1 MALMWSIPL
10 SVLSVL
16 LVFIHI
22 CLLFLF
28 LKNLNSHACQGP
40 PNSTLF
46 HFGFFSWPFLL
57 LLLFHG
63 SQRLIICLTAYGLST
78 LRRQTGPEDSQ
89 FPLMEVLPNACKTLG
104 NHGNWLRKK
113 EGWWLSLITDQF
125 DGGNLSLSSQVFFL
139 FFFYFPT
146 LPSQCVGPILMIP
159 PSKSHWVQDK
169 F

>member
-63 SQRLIICLTAYGLST
+63 SQCLIICLTAYGLST

-89 FPLMEVLPNACKTLG
+89 FPLMEVLPNSCKTLG